1 MNNMEINLNLY
12 FVEGIIKNNRFED
25 VEIKLPLSEESLK
38 HSLINKKIITEELVE
53 YQNFDIPTRSVI
65 AIKKVDNIILTPPT
79 NIYYLNLYLNL
90 LKEKN
95 IYLPSEKL
103 KLTTEIL
110 QEKIADLIE
119 AKNKSMNYDEIKE
132 FIARKKKEQEAKSEQ
147 IKAEQEAKAEQTKQ
161 VTKNTK
167 PRFSI
172 QELQKR
178 HMERKGSNEE

>member
-132 FIARKKKEQEAKSEQ
+132 FIARKKKEQEIKSEQ
-147 IKAEQEAKAEQTKQ
+147 AKAKQEAKAEQTKQ

-178 HMERKGSNEE
+178 QMERKGSNEE